1 MSIYS
6 RSSRVTTFEEQQQT
20 PLFSAGNG
28 KQGPRGRFGSLKGQS
43 TDGRWQ
49 APDRVPFS
57 RGSFPETRLPPSLSL
72 SISLDNIFEKSWR
85 NCIYYTVHIEDV
97 EKKKRQCEYGS
108 VLRGSIRA
116 PPLNRERRRRGI
128 EYMYMYIYI

>member
-1 MSIYS
+1 MAAVSRTRKFELYS
-6 RSSRVTTFEEQQQT
+6 VRVNLLARPRSSRVTTFEEQQQT

-57 RGSFPETRLPPSLSL
+57 RGSFPETRLPLSHTLSL
-72 SISLDNIFEKSWR
+72 ALDNIFEK
-85 NCIYYTVHIEDV
+85 N
-97 EKKKRQCEYGS
+97 
-108 VLRGSIRA
+108 L
-116 PPLNRERRRRGI
+116 
-128 EYMYMYIYI
+128 